1 MKVTVFNFVRAETDM
16 TLKRYVDQ
24 GAFGT
29 FFHIRQPTPIDK
41 QDVIRMNRDT
51 LYSAG
56 VLDLTNDVTIIK
68 PTSEERFQSMQII
81 NQDHSVVSVEHGS
94 GEFTLT
100 QKEVG
105 TRYVFIILRTFV
117 DANNPEDI
125 KSAHTLQDQVKV
137 VQSDAGKFEIPNWEL
152 ESLVKIRKTIN
163 ILAAD
168 VSDASELFG
177 RKENLDPIKH
187 LLGTAYGWGGN
198 PKEAA
203 MYINV
208 VPEQNDGTT
217 PYQVTV
223 KDVPV
228 DGFWSITVY
237 NADGYLEKN
246 DLDVYSYNNV
256 TAKTNSDGSITV
268 HFGGDA
274 NSSNYIPIT
283 KGWNYIV
290 RLYQSRQEIIDGSW
304 QFPLP
309 ELVK

>member
-1 MKVTVFNFVRAETDM
+1 M
-16 TLKRYVDQ
+16 
-24 GAFGT
+24 
-29 FFHIRQPTPIDK
+29 
-41 QDVIRMNRDT
+41 
-51 LYSAG
+51 
-56 VLDLTNDVTIIK
+56 
-68 PTSEERFQSMQII
+68 
-81 NQDHSVVSVEHGS
+81 
-94 GEFTLT
+94 
-100 QKEVG
+100 
-105 TRYVFIILRTFV
+105 
-117 DANNPEDI
+117 
-125 KSAHTLQDQVKV
+125 
-137 VQSDAGKFEIPNWEL
+137 
-152 ESLVKIRKTIN
+152 
-163 ILAAD
+163 
-168 VSDASELFG
+168 FG

>member
-29 FFHIRQPTPIDK
+29 FLHLRQLTPIDK

-56 VLDLTNDVTIIK
+56 VLDLTNAVTIIK

-137 VQSDAGKFEIPNWEL
+137 VQSDAGKFEIPNWDL
-152 ESLVKIRKTIN
+152 ESFRIF
-163 ILAAD
+163 
-168 VSDASELFG
+168 S
-177 RKENLDPIKH
+177 
-187 LLGTAYGWGGN
+187 
-198 PKEAA
+198 
-203 MYINV
+203 
-208 VPEQNDGTT
+208 
-217 PYQVTV
+217 
-223 KDVPV
+223 
-228 DGFWSITVY
+228 
-237 NADGYLEKN
+237 
-246 DLDVYSYNNV
+246 
-256 TAKTNSDGSITV
+256 
-268 HFGGDA
+268 
-274 NSSNYIPIT
+274 
-283 KGWNYIV
+283 
-290 RLYQSRQEIIDGSW
+290 
-304 QFPLP
+304 
-309 ELVK
+309 